1 MVSGFR
7 ARRVWS
13 SRGWVPGGIPL
24 NQVSWGSTHLGG
36 RPMGRSSVARLF
48 PDVSEALGG
57 TGASPLL
64 GLVQLGLPC
73 SAGPRCSRFQDF

>member
-7 ARRVWS
+7 ARRVCS

-24 NQVSWGSTHLGG
+24 NQVSWGSIHLGG

-48 PDVSEALGG
+48 PNVFDALGG

-64 GLVQLGLPC
+64 GLVQLGLP
-73 SAGPRCSRFQDF
+73 SAAGPRCR